1 MKPSPSTKQTATTKK
16 WEPRSTHDE
25 ETTSRDGYLTYFTI
39 NFAFLLLLLS
49 VVHRTLEFFA
59 VDLTTSLSKLSPT
72 LQSIHQNILVTGWL
86 TIPSVTLGSLECS
99 ILLLLMLWFYTQ
111 SSHESRE
118 ANYYHEKM
126 PIFTKE
132 TLEEHGMGC
141 MPADTKGC
149 DLYLDTMKRSL
160 LNLPYCESS
169 RPVYFY
175 GADKRCV
182 ACCGSSP

>member
-1 MKPSPSTKQTATTKK
+1 MKPSLSTKQTTTTKK

-39 NFAFLLLLLS
+39 NFAFLLFLLS
-49 VVHRTLEFFA
+49 IVHRSLEFFSI
-59 VDLTTSLSKLSPT
+59 DLTISLNHLNPT
-72 LQSIHQNILVTGWL
+72 FQLIYQKILITTWL
-86 TIPSVTLGSLECS
+86 TIPSITLGSLECS
-99 ILLLLMLWFYTQ
+99 ILLLLILWFYTQ

-118 ANYYHEKM
+118 TNYYHQKI
-126 PIFTKE
+126 PIFTKD

-141 MPADTKGC
+141 MPENTKGC

-175 GADKRCV
+175 GADKSYHLSK
-182 ACCGSSP
+182 GFNL